1 MGQGQW
7 SLDCL
12 KEIRKQLNTPED
24 NWIPKTNSSQMPSS
38 YPVIDRKLHVQK
50 SAPSWHP
57 HAMATGFNAPGFVS
71 KNHGGRGTAEAE
83 RDRERINA
91 TKTYSKRSTQL
102 KKTFKKTVQC
112 KHFIIRGVASTKA
125 ILLGSV
131 RIHDIIQWFFLPP
144 RGERA
149 NLWPKLSS
157 EKRAGDRTGC
167 SSCGEMECK

>member
-38 YPVIDRKLHVQK
+38 YPVIDRKLLVQK

-102 KKTFKKTVQC
+102 QKTVQC
-112 KHFIIRGVASTKA
+112 KHFIIT
-125 ILLGSV
+125 
-131 RIHDIIQWFFLPP
+131 QWFFLHPAASGRIFDRSWAQKKGPVIWQDAPP
-144 RGERA
+144 VGKWNA
-149 NLWPKLSS
+149 SNYPVLVW
-157 EKRAGDRTGC
+157 GIQI
-167 SSCGEMECK
+167 